1 MGAHREF
8 LRGTS
13 RPALRAVALALSLFL
28 AASPVA
34 AQQATPL
41 LVPPPPPAAAPPPAR
56 PAAEQPAQPPRA
68 APAPAPRQRQAP
80 ARSQE
85 APRTAPLPPGV
96 APPPPPPA
104 PRVVAAPRPMPHA
117 TLQALE
123 KVAGRVHRM
132 EAEVGRQARWAG
144 LDVTVRECM
153 LRASEDVP
161 DSVAFVEV
169 SERRP
174 GSEGAVRIFSGW
186 MFASS
191 PAISALEHPVY
202 DVWLVECRAS
212 PASTGPR

>member
-1 MGAHREF
+1 MGTHPELQRAA
-8 LRGTS
+8 S
-13 RPALRAVALALSLFL
+13 RPALRVLAPALSILL
-28 AASPVA
+28 AAGPA
-34 AQQATPL
+34 IAQQATPL
-41 LVPPPPPAAAPPPAR
+41 LVPPPPPAASPSQAR
-56 PAAEQPAQPPRA
+56 PSADSPPQPPRA
-68 APAPAPRQRQAP
+68 APAPSRQRQAP
-80 ARSQE
+80 ARGEEST
-85 APRTAPLPPGV
+85 RSAPLPPGV

-169 SERRP
+169 AERRP

-202 DVWLVECRAS
+202 DVWLVACRTS
-212 PASTGPR
+212 PASAGPR

>member
-1 MGAHREF
+1 MGAHPEPR
-8 LRGTS
+8 RAACR
-13 RPALRAVALALSLFL
+13 RPFRSLALASALLL
-28 AASPVA
+28 AAGPVA
-34 AQQATPL
+34 AQQAAPL
-41 LVPPPPPAAAPPPAR
+41 LVPPPPPAAAPSQAR
-56 PAAEQPAQPPRA
+56 PSADQPSQAPRA
-68 APAPAPRQRQAP
+68 APAPARQRQAP
-80 ARSQE
+80 ARVEES
-85 APRTAPLPPGV
+85 PRSAPLPPGV

-169 SERRP
+169 AERRP

-202 DVWLVECRAS
+202 DVWLVECRTS
-212 PASTGPR
+212 PASAGPR

>member
-1 MGAHREF
+1 
-8 LRGTS
+8 
-13 RPALRAVALALSLFL
+13 
-28 AASPVA
+28 
-34 AQQATPL
+34 
-41 LVPPPPPAAAPPPAR
+41 
-56 PAAEQPAQPPRA
+56 
-68 APAPAPRQRQAP
+68 
-80 ARSQE
+80 
-85 APRTAPLPPGV
+85 
-96 APPPPPPA
+96 
-104 PRVVAAPRPMPHA
+104 MPHA

-169 SERRP
+169 S
-174 GSEGAVRIFSGW
+174 GW

>member
-1 MGAHREF
+1 MGAHREPP
-8 LRGTS
+8 RGPS
-13 RPALRAVALALSLFL
+13 RPALRALAPALSLVL
-28 AASPVA
+28 AASPVV

-41 LVPPPPPAAAPPPAR
+41 LVPPPPPAAAPSQARPPA
-56 PAAEQPAQPPRA
+56 EQPRA
-68 APAPAPRQRQAP
+68 APAPVRQRPAP
-80 ARSQE
+80 ARGQE
-85 APRTAPLPPGV
+85 APRLAPLPPG
-96 APPPPPPA
+96 APPPPPPPA
-104 PRVVAAPRPMPHA
+104 PRVVAAPRAMPHA